1 MESSEERK
9 PSSRAFFTS
18 FSLIEERTQL
28 AAEFALLPLVIMAV
42 LDAQCLT
49 RIYNLGLGALC
60 AKNTDVQIGNG
71 GGGEEKELVNCK
83 KPPTLPIYI
92 FSMKEH
98 GLRRGKRS
106 RSGSPLTGRKKLKL
120 PCYP

>member
-18 FSLIEERTQL
+18 FSLIEERTQSV
-28 AAEFALLPLVIMAV
+28 AEFALLPLAITAF
-42 LDAQCLT
+42 LDAQCFT

-71 GGGEEKELVNCK
+71 GGGEEEELVNSK
-83 KPPTLPIYI
+83 SPPLSPYI
-92 FSMKEH
+92 PS
-98 GLRRGKRS
+98 RRRNMG
-106 RSGSPLTGRKKLKL
+106 
-120 PCYP
+120 